1 MQRLT
6 FERDF
11 DLPAD
16 QVFEFFAEHENLD
29 PMFGAKVTRLSDGD
43 DGSRNGVGSCRR
55 LQIGPSPAFEETVTA
70 IETNRLIDYRVTK
83 GSPLKNHLG
92 ELRFTEIP
100 GGTHLQW
107 RISFDTTLPGLDR
120 LLAAVLR
127 RRISQAL
134 SQADIAAL
142 SSA

>member
-1 MQRLT
+1 MQRLS

-16 QVFEFFAEHENLD
+16 QVFAFFAEHENLD
-29 PMFGAKVTRLSDGD
+29 PMFGMQVTRLSDGD
-43 DGSRNGVGSCRR
+43 DGSRNGAGSCRR
-55 LQIGPSPAFEETVTA
+55 LQVGPAPAFEETVTA
-70 IETNRLIDYRVTK
+70 FEPNQLIDYRVTK

-120 LLAAVLR
+120 LLAAVIR
-127 RRISQAL
+127 RRMSQGL
-134 SQADIAAL
+134 SRADIAAF
-142 SSA
+142 SPA

>member
-1 MQRLT
+1 MQLLD

-11 DLPAD
+11 DLPVA
-16 QVFEFFAEHENLD
+16 QVFAFFSEHENLE
-29 PMFGAKVTRLSDGD
+29 PMFGLKVTRLSDGD

-55 LQIGPSPAFEETVTA
+55 LQVGPAPAFEETVTA
-70 IETNRLIDYRVTK
+70 FETDRLIDYRVTK

-107 RISFDTTLPGLDR
+107 RISFTTTLPGLDR

-127 RRISQAL
+127 RRMSQGL
-134 SQADIAAL
+134 SRADIAAF
-142 SSA
+142 SPA